1 MALPSRPP
9 CRAIIIGGGVSGIAM
24 ACRLRRDFNLNDY
37 CIYDRQAGLGGTWWA
52 NIYPGCAVDIPGFCY
67 SYSFAPNPDFTQMF
81 PPQEEILNYLST
93 VVKQYCVNQHF
104 TGGVEWTGATWHE
117 KTQTWS
123 VTLQDIQTNEV
134 FTQECQILISA
145 VGGLVNPQELK
156 IPGAEQFQGEI
167 IHTAKW
173 KTGFDLTNKRVAVIG
188 NGASAAQ
195 LVPAIIH
202 EAKSVTQFMRT
213 PHHIVDAS
221 NHQIS
226 PEWRFL
232 LRRIPLLL
240 YLIRLILFLY
250 MEITWFRFQ
259 NNKLG
264 KIGRASV
271 EYRSR
276 KYVQDKAPESYLDLL
291 IPTYEFGCR
300 RRVFDR
306 GYLGCLHK
314 PNMRLTN
321 DPIMQINSN
330 SILTFSGEEIFV
342 DAILLAN
349 GFALTHYDV
358 ELRGRHGKTRAQH
371 WKEYGHK
378 ATYRSIAMHGFPNF
392 FYILGPNSGRL
403 YTSTI
408 QIVESEVEM
417 VIKAIKPIL
426 ESRASAVEVKAS
438 SEKEYDTKLHQAID
452 KTVHSS
458 LCGSYFIDKTTE
470 KNWFVYPWN
479 SFHLWWST
487 YWDSSGDW
495 ESREDWGG
503 GIDRGRE
510 ILSTG

>member
-167 IHTAKW
+167 IHTARW

-213 PHHIVDAS
+213 PHHIVNAS

-264 KIGRASV
+264 KIGRVSV
-271 EYRSR
+271 ECRSR

-300 RRVFDR
+300 RRIFDR
-306 GYLGCLHK
+306 GYLDCLHK

-321 DPIMQINSN
+321 DPIRQIKSN

-378 ATYRSIAMHGFPNF
+378 ATYKSIAMHGFPNF

-438 SEKEYDTKLHQAID
+438 SEKEYDTKLHQAVD

-458 LCGSYFIDKTTE
+458 LCGSYFIDQTTE

-487 YWDSSGDW
+487 YWGSSGDW
-495 ESREDWGG
+495 EYQHNYESSVKKIHR
-503 GIDRGRE
+503 
-510 ILSTG
+510 